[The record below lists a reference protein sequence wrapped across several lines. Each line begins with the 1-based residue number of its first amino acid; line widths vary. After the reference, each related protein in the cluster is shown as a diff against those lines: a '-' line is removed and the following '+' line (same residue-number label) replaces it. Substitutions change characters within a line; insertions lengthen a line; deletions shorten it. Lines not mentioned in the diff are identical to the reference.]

1 MHPLLARPWRL
12 LLVVASAALAGVP
25 LAWLLRVL
33 EPRPWG
39 AALAFALPMQ
49 VFYSFIALS
58 AWWVCRRHP
67 MRGDAAWSAL
77 GAQLGAA
84 LQAAAVWVGLGAFWA
99 AAIERWLSPGLSH
112 AAIFRDLGVLFAV
125 SIPLYF
131 LSASAHYLF
140 LAFEASRAAERRI
153 LETQVTAREAELRAL
168 RAQLNP
174 HFLFNSLNSINALVG
189 ADPEG
194 ARRMCEGLGDFLR
207 RTLALGARD
216 AVTLGDE
223 LALVDRYLGIEQ
235 VRFGDRLRIERSVEP
250 GAATCSVPPL
260 LLQPLVENAIKHG
273 IQDCVD
279 DPDRGA
285 ARGCAAACR
294 GGEPGRRRRTAPAGR
309 GRRARERPAP
319 PRGVRHARRPALGGA
334 HRRSVPRHAV
344 AARARARRGGGA
356 DPCLSGC
363 GCWSWTTRFRRARCC
378 AST

>member
-33 EPRPWG
+33 DPRPWG

-67 MRGDAAWSAL
+67 MRGDAAGAAVA
-77 GAQLGAA
+77 AQLGAA

-99 AAIERWLSPGLSH
+99 AAIERWLAPGLSH

-131 LSASAHYLF
+131 LSAIAHYLY

-250 GAATCSVPPL
+250 GAAACSVPPL

-279 DPDRGA
+279 GGTIRIEARRDGALLRVVVENPVDADSPLRRGEGVGLENVRRRLEVFGTRDAQLA
-285 ARGCAAACR
+285 AVRTGGRFRVTLSLPALALA
-294 GGEPGRRRRTAPAGR
+294 GAGEPI
-309 GRRARERPAP
+309 
-319 PRGVRHARRPALGGA
+319 HA
-334 HRRSVPRHAV
+334 
-344 AARARARRGGGA
+344 
-356 DPCLSGC
+356 
-363 GCWSWTTRFRRARCC
+363 
-378 AST
+378 